1 MKTVFN
7 KWTLSKKIMAS
18 IGLLLILT
26 FVGMGYNLWTLER
39 MTSQYEQMISNDV
52 MKMKAADDLALGMV
66 RQAYGVRGY
75 VLVQDDERKQQIIQG
90 GEEKKAA
97 IESLIELT
105 DNEAERNE
113 FDALLEYATGYDALA
128 TQAITA
134 IDENDQEAIDRLT
147 LRLMPDVTKSISS
160 TGEALQAET
169 ERDMLAMQTKLQQA
183 GERAFLY
190 SIVIAIVS
198 VVLMVGAGYAIS
210 RMVTAPLRFLA
221 KEVAVVA
228 EGDLTRADLEALTQD
243 EIGQLMTGF
252 NRMKGNLRELIDR
265 VTQNAQEITAQ
276 SEELYASTEEMASQT
291 EETTRL
297 IDRVVEETVA
307 QAKEA
312 TTRLIDRVVE
322 ETVAQAKEASDSARS
337 VAAADEGIGQI
348 AGSIGSIDD
357 DVSQSLKL
365 AEEGGATMTQA
376 KDEVRALERE
386 TRLTGES
393 ISALKQQSDEI
404 ALITEVIQSITDQ
417 TNLLAL
423 NAAIEAARAGEQ
435 GKGFAVVAEE
445 VRKLAEQSKQSATQI
460 AGLIESIQ
468 AQSNAVLDQ
477 HVVSAK
483 RVETNS
489 QLLEQATRAFEQ
501 IVRQLETSVDNTSHI
516 RIASNE
522 IAETTKQVATSSLQM
537 SQDSEAMAETMRSVG
552 ETSDAQLAMIQEL
565 NGVAESL
572 GNMTSDLQTL
582 IGRFTT

>member
-1 MKTVFN
+1 MKTVFK
-7 KWTLSKKIMAS
+7 KWTLSKKIMGS

-97 IESLIELT
+97 IESLIGLA
-105 DNEAERNE
+105 DNESERNE
-113 FDALLEYATGYDALA
+113 YEALLEYATGYDALA

-134 IDENDQEAIDRLT
+134 IDQNDQEAIDRLT

-169 ERDMLAMQTKLQQA
+169 EKDMLGMQTELKQA

-190 SIVIAIVS
+190 SVVIAIVS
-198 VVLMVGAGYAIS
+198 VVLMLGAGYAIS

-221 KEVAVVA
+221 KEVDVVA

-312 TTRLIDRVVE
+312 
-322 ETVAQAKEASDSARS
+322 SGSARA

-348 AGSIGSIDD
+348 AGSIVSIDD

-365 AEEGGATMTQA
+365 AEEGGSTMTQA

-537 SQDSEAMAETMRSVG
+537 SRDSEEMAVTMRSVG
-552 ETSDAQLAMIQEL
+552 ETADSQLAMIQEL

-582 IGRFTT
+582 VGRFTT

>member
-1 MKTVFN
+1 M
-7 KWTLSKKIMAS
+7 SKKIMGS

-97 IESLIELT
+97 IESLIELA
-105 DNEAERNE
+105 DNESERNE
-113 FDALLEYATGYDALA
+113 YEALLEYATGYDALA

-134 IDENDQEAIDRLT
+134 IDQNDQEAIDRLT

-169 ERDMLAMQTKLQQA
+169 EKDMLGMQTELKQA

-190 SIVIAIVS
+190 SVVIAIVS
-198 VVLMVGAGYAIS
+198 VVLMLGAGYAIS

-221 KEVAVVA
+221 KEVDVVA

-312 TTRLIDRVVE
+312 NG
-322 ETVAQAKEASDSARS
+322 SARA

-348 AGSIGSIDD
+348 AGSIVSIDD

-365 AEEGGATMTQA
+365 AEEGGSTMTQA

-489 QLLEQATRAFEQ
+489 QLLERATRAFEQ

-537 SQDSEAMAETMRSVG
+537 SRDSEKMAETMRSVG
-552 ETSDAQLAMIQEL
+552 ETADSQLAMIQEL

>member
-90 GEEKKAA
+90 GEEKKTA
-97 IESLIELT
+97 IESLIGLA

-113 FDALLEYATGYDALA
+113 FEALLEYATGYDALA

-160 TGEALQAET
+160 TGETLQAET
-169 ERDMLAMQTKLQQA
+169 EKDMLAMQTKLQQA

-252 NRMKGNLRELIDR
+252 NRMKENLRELIDR

-312 TTRLIDRVVE
+312 
-322 ETVAQAKEASDSARS
+322 SGSARA
-337 VAAADEGIGQI
+337 VAAADEGVGKI

-365 AEEGGATMTQA
+365 AEEGGATMMQA

-522 IAETTKQVATSSLQM
+522 IAKTTKQVATSSLHM
-537 SQDSEAMAETMRSVG
+537 SQDSEAMAEKMRSVG
-552 ETSDAQLAMIQEL
+552 ETADAQLAMIQEL

>member
-90 GEEKKAA
+90 GEEKKTA
-97 IESLIELT
+97 IESLIELA

-113 FDALLEYATGYDALA
+113 FEALLEYATGYDVLA

-134 IDENDQEAIDRLT
+134 IDANDQEAIDRLT

-169 ERDMLAMQTKLQQA
+169 EKDMLAMQAELQQA

-291 EETTRL
+291 EE
-297 IDRVVEETVA
+297 
-307 QAKEA
+307 

-489 QLLEQATRAFEQ
+489 KLLEQATRAFEQ

-516 RIASNE
+516 RIASSE
-522 IAETTKQVATSSLQM
+522 IAKTMKQVATSSLQM
-537 SQDSEAMAETMRSVG
+537 SQDSEAMAGTMRSVG

-582 IGRFTT
+582 IGKFTT

>member
-1 MKTVFN
+1 MVLVLVAF
-7 KWTLSKKIMAS
+7 
-18 IGLLLILT
+18 
-26 FVGMGYNLWTLER
+26 GMLYNLSSLHNA
-39 MTSQYEQMISNDV
+39 TSRYEEMIAKDV
-52 MKMKAADDLALGMV
+52 MRMKAADALSLGMT
-66 RQAYGVRGY
+66 RQAYGLRGY
-75 VLVQDDERKQQIIQG
+75 MLNQDSSHLDKEQLGSTEKEAALRELIRLANSK
-90 GEEKKAA
+90 EEKESFEKLLEFALNYDELSEELVAA
-97 IESLIELT
+97 I
-105 DNEAERNE
+105 DAENQREVNR
-113 FDALLEYATGYDALA
+113 LGLE
-128 TQAITA
+128 
-134 IDENDQEAIDRLT
+134 E
-147 LRLMPDVTKSISS
+147 MPDVTVFIAEQGEMIQES
-160 TGEALQAET
+160 TT
-169 ERDMLAMQTKLQQA
+169 TDMLAKKDEL
-183 GERAFLY
+183 EHYSDKVLY
-190 SIVIAIVS
+190 YAVIIAI
-198 VVLMVGAGYAIS
+198 LIFIMTTLAGYGLYV
-210 RMVTAPLRFLA
+210 MVTRPLRQLA
-221 KEVAVVA
+221 RQVDIVAQ
-228 EGDLTRADLEALTQD
+228 GDLTGNDLMVYTQD

-252 NRMKGNLRELIDR
+252 NRMKGNLRDLIDR

-312 TTRLIDRVVE
+312 
-322 ETVAQAKEASDSARS
+322 SDSSRA

-489 QLLEQATRAFEQ
+489 QLLEQATRAFDQ

-522 IAETTKQVATSSLQM
+522 IAKTTKQVATSSLHM
-537 SQDSEAMAETMRSVG
+537 SQDSEAMAGTMRSVG
-552 ETSDAQLAMIQEL
+552 ETADAQLAMIQEL

-582 IGRFTT
+582 IGKFTT

>member
-1 MKTVFN
+1 
-7 KWTLSKKIMAS
+7 MAS
-18 IGLLLILT
+18 VGLILILT
-26 FVGMGYNLWTLER
+26 LVGMAYNLWTLDR

-75 VLVQDDERKQQIIQG
+75 VLVQDDERKQQITRG

-105 DNEAERNE
+105 DNESERKE
-113 FDALLEYATGYDALA
+113 YEALLEYATGYDELA

-134 IDENDQEAIDRLT
+134 IDSKNQEAIDRLT

-169 ERDMLAMQTKLQQA
+169 EEKMFAMQTELQEASQ
-183 GERAFLY
+183 RAFWY
-190 SIVIAIVS
+190 SVVIAIVS
-198 VVLMVGAGYAIS
+198 FVLTMGAGYAIS
-210 RMVTAPLRFLA
+210 HMVTAPLRFLA
-221 KEVAVVA
+221 KEVDVVA
-228 EGDLTRADLEALTQD
+228 EGDLTREDLQAITQD

-297 IDRVVEETVA
+297 IDRIVVETVA

-312 TTRLIDRVVE
+312 TGTS
-322 ETVAQAKEASDSARS
+322 QA
-337 VAAADEGIGQI
+337 VAAADEGISRI

-357 DVSQSLKL
+357 DVSRSLKL
-365 AEEGGATMTQA
+365 AEEGGATMAQA
-376 KDEVRALERE
+376 KDEVLALERE
-386 TRLTGES
+386 TRRTGES

-445 VRKLAEQSKQSATQI
+445 VRKLAEQSKQSAAQI

-483 RVETNS
+483 RVETNTL
-489 QLLEQATRAFEQ
+489 LLERATRAFEQ
-501 IVRQLETSVDNTSHI
+501 IVSQLETSVDNTSHI
-516 RIASNE
+516 RIASHE
-522 IAETTKQVATSSLQM
+522 IAETTKQVATSSQQM
-537 SQDSEAMAETMRSVG
+537 SQDSEGMADTMRTVG
-552 ETSDAQLAMIQEL
+552 ETADAQLAMIQEL

>member
-1 MKTVFN
+1 M
-7 KWTLSKKIMAS
+7 
-18 IGLLLILT
+18 LLILT

-90 GEEKKAA
+90 GEEKKTA
-97 IESLIELT
+97 IESLIELA

-113 FDALLEYATGYDALA
+113 FEALLEYATGYDTLA

-169 ERDMLAMQTKLQQA
+169 EKDMLAMQTKLQQA

-312 TTRLIDRVVE
+312 
-322 ETVAQAKEASDSARS
+322 SDSARS

-393 ISALKQQSDEI
+393 ISTLKQQSDEI

-489 QLLEQATRAFEQ
+489 KLLEQATRAFEQ

-522 IAETTKQVATSSLQM
+522 IAKTTKQVATSSLHM
-537 SQDSEAMAETMRSVG
+537 SQDSEAMAGTMRSVG

>member
-52 MKMKAADDLALGMV
+52 MKMKAADELALGMV

-97 IESLIELT
+97 IESLIELA

-113 FDALLEYATGYDALA
+113 FDALLEYATEYDALA

-169 ERDMLAMQTKLQQA
+169 EKDMLAMQTKLQQA

-198 VVLMVGAGYAIS
+198 VLLMVGAGYAIS

-228 EGDLTRADLEALTQD
+228 EGDLTRDDLEALTQD

-291 EETTRL
+291 EE
-297 IDRVVEETVA
+297 
-307 QAKEA
+307 

-489 QLLEQATRAFEQ
+489 KLLEQATRAFEQ

-522 IAETTKQVATSSLQM
+522 IAKTTKQVATSSLHM

-582 IGRFTT
+582 IGKFTT

>member
-39 MTSQYEQMISNDV
+39 MTSQYERMISNDV

-90 GEEKKAA
+90 GEEKKTA
-97 IESLIELT
+97 IESLIGLA

-113 FDALLEYATGYDALA
+113 FEALLEYATGYDALA

-169 ERDMLAMQTKLQQA
+169 EKDMLAMQTKLQQA

-228 EGDLTRADLEALTQD
+228 EGDLTRDDLEALTQD

-291 EETTRL
+291 EE
-297 IDRVVEETVA
+297 
-307 QAKEA
+307 

-522 IAETTKQVATSSLQM
+522 IAKTTKQVATSSLHM

-582 IGRFTT
+582 IGKFTT

>member
-1 MKTVFN
+1 MLNT
-7 KWTLSKKIMAS
+7 WTLSKKIMAS
-18 IGLLLILT
+18 VGLILILT
-26 FVGMGYNLWTLER
+26 LVGMAYNLWTLDR

-75 VLVQDDERKQQIIQG
+75 VLVQDDERKQQITQG

-97 IESLIELT
+97 IESLIELA
-105 DNEAERNE
+105 DNESERKE
-113 FDALLEYATGYDALA
+113 YEALLEYATGYDELA

-134 IDENDQEAIDRLT
+134 IDSKDQEAIDRLT

-169 ERDMLAMQTKLQQA
+169 EEKMLTMQTELQEASQ
-183 GERAFLY
+183 RAFWY
-190 SIVIAIVS
+190 SVIIAIVS
-198 VVLMVGAGYAIS
+198 FILTMGAGYAIS
-210 RMVTAPLRFLA
+210 HMVTAPLRFLA
-221 KEVAVVA
+221 KEVDVVA
-228 EGDLTRADLEALTQD
+228 EGDLTREDLQALTQD

-297 IDRVVEETVA
+297 IDRIVDETIA

-312 TTRLIDRVVE
+312 TGTS
-322 ETVAQAKEASDSARS
+322 QA
-337 VAAADEGIGQI
+337 VAAADEGIGKI

-365 AEEGGATMTQA
+365 AEEGGATMAQA
-376 KDEVRALERE
+376 KDEVLALERE

-483 RVETNS
+483 RVETNTL
-489 QLLEQATRAFEQ
+489 LLERATRAFEQ
-501 IVRQLETSVDNTSHI
+501 IVSQLETSVDNTSHI
-516 RIASNE
+516 RIASHE

-537 SQDSEAMAETMRSVG
+537 SQDSEGMADTMRTVG
-552 ETSDAQLAMIQEL
+552 ETADAQLAMIQEL

>member
-1 MKTVFN
+1 MWN

-18 IGLLLILT
+18 VGLILILT
-26 FVGMGYNLWTLER
+26 LVGMAYNLWTLDR

-75 VLVQDDERKQQIIQG
+75 VLVQDDERKQQITQG

-97 IESLIELT
+97 IESLIELA
-105 DNEAERNE
+105 DNESERKE
-113 FDALLEYATGYDALA
+113 YEALLEYATGYDELA

-134 IDENDQEAIDRLT
+134 IDSKDQEAIDRLT

-169 ERDMLAMQTKLQQA
+169 EEKMLTMQTELQEASQ
-183 GERAFLY
+183 RAFWY
-190 SIVIAIVS
+190 SVIIAIVS
-198 VVLMVGAGYAIS
+198 FILTMGAGYAIS
-210 RMVTAPLRFLA
+210 HMVTAPLRFLA
-221 KEVAVVA
+221 KEVDVVA
-228 EGDLTRADLEALTQD
+228 EGDLTREDLQALTQD

-297 IDRVVEETVA
+297 IDRIVEETVA

-312 TTRLIDRVVE
+312 TGTS
-322 ETVAQAKEASDSARS
+322 QA
-337 VAAADEGIGQI
+337 VAAADEGIGRI

-365 AEEGGATMTQA
+365 AEEGGATMAQA
-376 KDEVRALERE
+376 KDEVLALERE
-386 TRLTGES
+386 TRRTGES

-483 RVETNS
+483 RVETNTL
-489 QLLEQATRAFEQ
+489 LLERATRAFEQ
-501 IVRQLETSVDNTSHI
+501 IVSQLETSVDNTSHI
-516 RIASNE
+516 RIASHE

-537 SQDSEAMAETMRSVG
+537 SQDSEGMADTMRTVG
-552 ETSDAQLAMIQEL
+552 ETADAQLAMIQEL

>member
-1 MKTVFN
+1 MKKIRNT
-7 KWTLSKKIMAS
+7 WTLSRKIMTS
-18 IGLLLILT
+18 IGLILILT
-26 FVGMGYNLWTLER
+26 IVGMGYNLWTLDR
-39 MTSQYEQMISNDV
+39 MTSQYEHMISNDV

-66 RQAYGVRGY
+66 RQAYGDRGY
-75 VLVQDDERKQQIIQG
+75 VLLQDDERKQQISRG

-97 IESLIELT
+97 IESLIELA
-105 DNEAERNE
+105 DNESERKE
-113 FDALLEYATGYDALA
+113 FESLLEYATGYDELA

-134 IDENDQEAIDRLT
+134 IDSKDQEAIDRLT
-147 LRLMPDVTKSISS
+147 LRLMPDVTKSIAS
-160 TGEALQAET
+160 TGDALQAET
-169 ERDMLAMQTKLQQA
+169 EEKMLAMQMELQEASQ
-183 GERAFLY
+183 RAFWY
-190 SIVIAIVS
+190 SVFIAIVS
-198 VVLMVGAGYAIS
+198 FVLTMGAGYAIS
-210 RMVTAPLRFLA
+210 HMVTAPLRFLA
-221 KEVAVVA
+221 KEVDVVA
-228 EGDLTRADLEALTQD
+228 EGDLTREDLQARTQD

-312 TTRLIDRVVE
+312 TGTSQA
-322 ETVAQAKEASDSARS
+322 VA
-337 VAAADEGIGQI
+337 VADEGIGRI

-357 DVSQSLKL
+357 DVSQSLML
-365 AEEGGATMTQA
+365 AEEGGATMAQA
-376 KDEVRALERE
+376 KDEVLALERE

-468 AQSNAVLDQ
+468 TQSNAVLDQ

-483 RVETNS
+483 RVETNTL
-489 QLLEQATRAFEQ
+489 LLERATRAFEQ
-501 IVRQLETSVDNTSHI
+501 IVSQLETSVDNTSHI
-516 RIASNE
+516 RIASHE

-537 SQDSEAMAETMRSVG
+537 SQDSEGMADTMRTVG
-552 ETSDAQLAMIQEL
+552 ETADAQLAMIQEL

>member
-1 MKTVFN
+1 
-7 KWTLSKKIMAS
+7 MAS

-90 GEEKKAA
+90 GEEKKTA
-97 IESLIELT
+97 IESLIGLADSET
-105 DNEAERNE
+105 ERNE
-113 FDALLEYATGYDALA
+113 FEALLEYATGYDALA
-128 TQAITA
+128 SQAITA
-134 IDENDQEAIDRLT
+134 IDENDQEVIDRVT

-169 ERDMLAMQTKLQQA
+169 EKDMLAMQAELQQA

-291 EETTRL
+291 EE
-297 IDRVVEETVA
+297 
-307 QAKEA
+307 

-477 HVVSAK
+477 HVVSAQ

-489 QLLEQATRAFEQ
+489 KLLEQATHAFEQ

-537 SQDSEAMAETMRSVG
+537 SQDSEAMAGTMRSVG
-552 ETSDAQLAMIQEL
+552 ETADAQLAMIQEL

-572 GNMTSDLQTL
+572 GTMTNDLQTL

>member
-7 KWTLSKKIMAS
+7 KWTLSKKIMGS

-97 IESLIELT
+97 IESLIELA
-105 DNEAERNE
+105 DNESERNE
-113 FDALLEYATGYDALA
+113 YEALLEYATGYDALA

-134 IDENDQEAIDRLT
+134 IDQNDQEAIDRLT

-169 ERDMLAMQTKLQQA
+169 EKDMLGMQTELKQA

-190 SIVIAIVS
+190 SVVIAIVS
-198 VVLMVGAGYAIS
+198 VVLMLGAGYAIS

-221 KEVAVVA
+221 KEVDVVA

-312 TTRLIDRVVE
+312 NG
-322 ETVAQAKEASDSARS
+322 SARA

-348 AGSIGSIDD
+348 AGSIVSIDD

-365 AEEGGATMTQA
+365 AEEGGSTMTQA

-489 QLLEQATRAFEQ
+489 QLLERATRAFEQ

-537 SQDSEAMAETMRSVG
+537 SRDSEKMAETMRSVG
-552 ETSDAQLAMIQEL
+552 ETADSQLAMIQEL

>member
-1 MKTVFN
+1 MLN
-7 KWTLSKKIMAS
+7 EWTLSRKIMMS
-18 IGLLLILT
+18 IGLILILT
-26 FVGMGYNLWTLER
+26 IVGMGYNLWTLDR
-39 MTSQYEQMISNDV
+39 MTSQYEHMISNEV

-75 VLVQDDERKQQIIQG
+75 VLVQDDERKQQITRG

-97 IESLIELT
+97 IESLIELA
-105 DNEAERNE
+105 DNESERKE
-113 FDALLEYATGYDALA
+113 FEALLEYATGYDELA

-134 IDENDQEAIDRLT
+134 IDSKDQEAIDRLT

-160 TGEALQAET
+160 TGEALQTET
-169 ERDMLAMQTKLQQA
+169 EEKMLAMQTELQEASQ
-183 GERAFLY
+183 RAFWY
-190 SIVIAIVS
+190 SVVIAIVS
-198 VVLMVGAGYAIS
+198 FVLTMGAGYAIS
-210 RMVTAPLRFLA
+210 RMVTTPLRFLA
-221 KEVAVVA
+221 KEVDVVA
-228 EGDLTRADLEALTQD
+228 EGDLTREDLQALTQD

-297 IDRVVEETVA
+297 IDRIVDETVA

-312 TTRLIDRVVE
+312 TGTS
-322 ETVAQAKEASDSARS
+322 QA
-337 VAAADEGIGQI
+337 VAAADEGIGRI

-365 AEEGGATMTQA
+365 AEEGGATMAQA
-376 KDEVRALERE
+376 KDEVLALERE
-386 TRLTGES
+386 TRRTGES
-393 ISALKQQSDEI
+393 ILALKQQSDEI

-483 RVETNS
+483 RVETNTL
-489 QLLEQATRAFEQ
+489 LLERATRAFEQ
-501 IVRQLETSVDNTSHI
+501 IVSQLETSVDNTSHI
-516 RIASNE
+516 RIASHE

-537 SQDSEAMAETMRSVG
+537 SQDSEGMADTMRTVG
-552 ETSDAQLAMIQEL
+552 ETADAQLAMIQEL

-582 IGRFTT
+582 IGKFTT

>member
-1 MKTVFN
+1 MWN

-18 IGLLLILT
+18 VGLILILT
-26 FVGMGYNLWTLER
+26 LVGMAYNLWTLDR

-75 VLVQDDERKQQIIQG
+75 VLVQDDERKQQITQG

-97 IESLIELT
+97 IESLIELA
-105 DNEAERNE
+105 DNEPERKE
-113 FDALLEYATGYDALA
+113 FEALLEYATGYDELA

-134 IDENDQEAIDRLT
+134 IDSKDQEAIDRLT
-147 LRLMPDVTKSISS
+147 LRLMPDVTKSIAS
-160 TGEALQAET
+160 TGDALQTET
-169 ERDMLAMQTKLQQA
+169 EEKMFAMQTELQEASQ
-183 GERAFLY
+183 RAFWY
-190 SIVIAIVS
+190 SVVIAVVS
-198 VVLMVGAGYAIS
+198 FILTMGAGYAIS
-210 RMVTAPLRFLA
+210 HMVTAPLRFLA
-221 KEVAVVA
+221 KEVDVVA
-228 EGDLTRADLEALTQD
+228 EGDLTREDLQALTQD

-297 IDRVVEETVA
+297 IDRIVEETVA

-312 TTRLIDRVVE
+312 TGTS
-322 ETVAQAKEASDSARS
+322 QA
-337 VAAADEGIGQI
+337 VAAADEGIGRI

-365 AEEGGATMTQA
+365 AEEGGATMAQA
-376 KDEVRALERE
+376 KDEVLALERE
-386 TRLTGES
+386 TRRTGES

-483 RVETNS
+483 RVETNTL
-489 QLLEQATRAFEQ
+489 LLERATRAFEQ
-501 IVRQLETSVDNTSHI
+501 IVSQLETSVDNTSHI
-516 RIASNE
+516 RIASHE

-537 SQDSEAMAETMRSVG
+537 SQDSEGMADTMRTVG
-552 ETSDAQLAMIQEL
+552 ETADAQLAMIQEL

>member
-1 MKTVFN
+1 M
-7 KWTLSKKIMAS
+7 L
-18 IGLLLILT
+18 
-26 FVGMGYNLWTLER
+26 YNLSSLHNA
-39 MTSQYEQMISNDV
+39 TSRYEEMIAKDV
-52 MKMKAADDLALGMV
+52 MRMKAADALSLGMT
-66 RQAYGVRGY
+66 RQAYGLRGY
-75 VLVQDDERKQQIIQG
+75 MLNQDSSHLDKEQLGSTEKEAALRELIRLANSK
-90 GEEKKAA
+90 EEKESFEKLLEFALNYDELSEELVAA
-97 IESLIELT
+97 I
-105 DNEAERNE
+105 DAENQREVNR
-113 FDALLEYATGYDALA
+113 LGLE
-128 TQAITA
+128 
-134 IDENDQEAIDRLT
+134 E
-147 LRLMPDVTKSISS
+147 MPDVTVFIAEQGEMIQES
-160 TGEALQAET
+160 TT
-169 ERDMLAMQTKLQQA
+169 TDMLAKKDEL
-183 GERAFLY
+183 EHYSDKVLY
-190 SIVIAIVS
+190 YAVIIAI
-198 VVLMVGAGYAIS
+198 LIFIMTTLAGYGLYV
-210 RMVTAPLRFLA
+210 MVTRPLRQLA
-221 KEVAVVA
+221 RQVDIVAQ
-228 EGDLTRADLEALTQD
+228 GDLTGNDLMVYTQD

-252 NRMKGNLRELIDR
+252 NRMKGNLRDLIDR

-312 TTRLIDRVVE
+312 
-322 ETVAQAKEASDSARS
+322 SDSSRA

-489 QLLEQATRAFEQ
+489 QLLEQATRAFDQ

-522 IAETTKQVATSSLQM
+522 IAKTTKQVATSSLHM
-537 SQDSEAMAETMRSVG
+537 SQDSEAMAGTMRSVG
-552 ETSDAQLAMIQEL
+552 ETADAQLAMIQEL

-582 IGRFTT
+582 IGKFTT

>member
-1 MKTVFN
+1 MWN

-18 IGLLLILT
+18 VGLILILT
-26 FVGMGYNLWTLER
+26 LVGMAYNLWTLDR

-75 VLVQDDERKQQIIQG
+75 VLVQDDERKQQITQG

-97 IESLIELT
+97 IESLIELA
-105 DNEAERNE
+105 DNESERKE
-113 FDALLEYATGYDALA
+113 YEALLEYATGYDELA

-134 IDENDQEAIDRLT
+134 IDSKDQEAIDRLT

-169 ERDMLAMQTKLQQA
+169 EEKMLTMQTELQEASQ
-183 GERAFLY
+183 RAFWY
-190 SIVIAIVS
+190 SVIIAIVS
-198 VVLMVGAGYAIS
+198 FILTMGAGYAIS
-210 RMVTAPLRFLA
+210 HMVTAPLRFLA
-221 KEVAVVA
+221 KEVDVVA
-228 EGDLTRADLEALTQD
+228 EGDLTREDLQALTQD

-297 IDRVVEETVA
+297 IDRIVDETIA

-312 TTRLIDRVVE
+312 TGTS
-322 ETVAQAKEASDSARS
+322 QA
-337 VAAADEGIGQI
+337 VAAADEGIGKI

-365 AEEGGATMTQA
+365 AEEGGATMAQA
-376 KDEVRALERE
+376 KDEVLALERE
-386 TRLTGES
+386 TCLTGES

-483 RVETNS
+483 RVETNTL
-489 QLLEQATRAFEQ
+489 LLERATRAFEQ
-501 IVRQLETSVDNTSHI
+501 IVSQLETSVDNTSHI
-516 RIASNE
+516 RIASHE

-537 SQDSEAMAETMRSVG
+537 SQDSEGMADTMRTVG
-552 ETSDAQLAMIQEL
+552 ETADAQLAMIQEL

>member
-1 MKTVFN
+1 MWN

-18 IGLLLILT
+18 VGLILILT
-26 FVGMGYNLWTLER
+26 LVGMAYNLWTLDR

-75 VLVQDDERKQQIIQG
+75 VLVQDDERKQQITQG

-97 IESLIELT
+97 IESLIELA
-105 DNEAERNE
+105 DNESERKE
-113 FDALLEYATGYDALA
+113 FEALLEYATGYDELA

-134 IDENDQEAIDRLT
+134 IDSKDQEAIDRLT
-147 LRLMPDVTKSISS
+147 LRLMPDVTKSIAS
-160 TGEALQAET
+160 TGDALQTET
-169 ERDMLAMQTKLQQA
+169 EEKMFAMQTELQEASQ
-183 GERAFLY
+183 RAFWY
-190 SIVIAIVS
+190 SVVIAVVS
-198 VVLMVGAGYAIS
+198 FILTMGAGYAIS
-210 RMVTAPLRFLA
+210 HMVTAPLRFLA
-221 KEVAVVA
+221 KEVDVVA
-228 EGDLTRADLEALTQD
+228 EGDLTREDLQALTQD

-297 IDRVVEETVA
+297 IDRIVEETVA

-312 TTRLIDRVVE
+312 TGTS
-322 ETVAQAKEASDSARS
+322 QA
-337 VAAADEGIGQI
+337 VAAADEGIGRI

-357 DVSQSLKL
+357 DVSQSLML
-365 AEEGGATMTQA
+365 AEEGGATMAQA
-376 KDEVRALERE
+376 KDEVLALERE

-483 RVETNS
+483 RVETNTL
-489 QLLEQATRAFEQ
+489 LLERATRAFEQ
-501 IVRQLETSVDNTSHI
+501 IVSQLETSVDNTSHI
-516 RIASNE
+516 RIASHE

-537 SQDSEAMAETMRSVG
+537 SQDSEGMADTMRTVG
-552 ETSDAQLAMIQEL
+552 ETADAQLAMIQEL

-582 IGRFTT
+582 IGKFTT

>member
-1 MKTVFN
+1 MLN
-7 KWTLSKKIMAS
+7 EWTLSRKIMTS
-18 IGLLLILT
+18 IGLILILT
-26 FVGMGYNLWTLER
+26 IVGMGYNLWTLDR
-39 MTSQYEQMISNDV
+39 MTSQYEHMISNDV

-75 VLVQDDERKQQIIQG
+75 VLLQDNERKQQISRG

-97 IESLIELT
+97 IESLIELA
-105 DNEAERNE
+105 DNETERKE
-113 FDALLEYATGYDALA
+113 YESLLGYATGYDELA
-128 TQAITA
+128 TQAIAA
-134 IDENDQEAIDRLT
+134 IDSKDQEAIDRLVF
-147 LRLMPDVTKSISS
+147 RLMPDVTKSISS
-160 TGEALQAET
+160 TGETLQAET
-169 ERDMLAMQTKLQQA
+169 EEQLIAMQAELQEA
-183 GERAFLY
+183 GERAFWY
-190 SIVIAIVS
+190 SVVIAVVS
-198 VVLMVGAGYAIS
+198 LILMFGAGYAIS
-210 RMVTAPLRFLA
+210 HMVTTPLRFLA
-221 KEVAVVA
+221 KEVEVVA
-228 EGDLTRADLEALTQD
+228 EGDLTRDDLQALTQD

-312 TTRLIDRVVE
+312 TGTS
-322 ETVAQAKEASDSARS
+322 QA
-337 VAAADEGIGQI
+337 VAAADEGIGRI

-365 AEEGGATMTQA
+365 AEEGGATMAKA
-376 KDEVRALERE
+376 KDEVLALERE

-393 ISALKQQSDEI
+393 ILALKQQSDEI

-468 AQSNAVLDQ
+468 TQSNAVLDQ

-483 RVETNS
+483 RVETNTL
-489 QLLEQATRAFEQ
+489 LLERATRAFEQ
-501 IVRQLETSVDNTSHI
+501 IVSQLETSVDNTSHI
-516 RIASNE
+516 RIASHE

-537 SQDSEAMAETMRSVG
+537 SQDSEGMADTMRTVG
-552 ETSDAQLAMIQEL
+552 ETADAQLAMIQEL

>member
-1 MKTVFN
+1 MWNT
-7 KWTLSKKIMAS
+7 WTLSKKIMAS
-18 IGLLLILT
+18 VGLILVLT
-26 FVGMGYNLWTLER
+26 LVGMAYNLWTLDR
-39 MTSQYEQMISNDV
+39 MTSQYEHMISNDV

-75 VLVQDDERKQQIIQG
+75 VLVQDDERKQQITQG

-97 IESLIELT
+97 IESLIELA
-105 DNEAERNE
+105 DNESERKE
-113 FDALLEYATGYDALA
+113 FEALLEYATGYDELA

-134 IDENDQEAIDRLT
+134 IDSKDQEAIDRLT

-169 ERDMLAMQTKLQQA
+169 EEKMLSMQTDLQEASQ
-183 GERAFLY
+183 RAFWY
-190 SIVIAIVS
+190 SVVIAIVS
-198 VVLMVGAGYAIS
+198 FILTMGAGYAIS
-210 RMVTAPLRFLA
+210 HMVTAPLRFLA
-221 KEVAVVA
+221 KEVDVVA
-228 EGDLTRADLEALTQD
+228 EGDLTREDLQARTQD

-297 IDRVVEETVA
+297 IDRIVDETIA

-312 TTRLIDRVVE
+312 TGTS
-322 ETVAQAKEASDSARS
+322 QA
-337 VAAADEGIGQI
+337 VAAADEGIGKI

-365 AEEGGATMTQA
+365 AEEGGATMVQA
-376 KDEVRALERE
+376 KDEVLALERE
-386 TRLTGES
+386 TRRTGES

-483 RVETNS
+483 RVETNTL
-489 QLLEQATRAFEQ
+489 LLERATRAFEQ
-501 IVRQLETSVDNTSHI
+501 IVSQLETSVDNTSHI
-516 RIASNE
+516 RIASHE
-522 IAETTKQVATSSLQM
+522 IAETTKQVATSSQQM
-537 SQDSEAMAETMRSVG
+537 SQDSEGMADTMRTVG
-552 ETSDAQLAMIQEL
+552 ETADAQLAMIQEL

>member
-1 MKTVFN
+1 M
-7 KWTLSKKIMAS
+7 
-18 IGLLLILT
+18 LLILT

-39 MTSQYEQMISNDV
+39 MTSQYERMISNDV

-90 GEEKKAA
+90 GEEKKTA
-97 IESLIELT
+97 IESLIGLA

-113 FDALLEYATGYDALA
+113 FEALLEYATGYDALA

-169 ERDMLAMQTKLQQA
+169 EKDMLAMQTKLQQA

-228 EGDLTRADLEALTQD
+228 EGDLTRDDLEALTQD

-291 EETTRL
+291 EE
-297 IDRVVEETVA
+297 
-307 QAKEA
+307 

-522 IAETTKQVATSSLQM
+522 IAKTTKQVATSSLHM

-582 IGRFTT
+582 IGKFTT

>member
-1 MKTVFN
+1 M
-7 KWTLSKKIMAS
+7 
-18 IGLLLILT
+18 LLILT

-90 GEEKKAA
+90 GEEKKTA
-97 IESLIELT
+97 IESLIELA

-113 FDALLEYATGYDALA
+113 FEALLEYATGYDVLA

-134 IDENDQEAIDRLT
+134 IDANDQEAIDRLT

-169 ERDMLAMQTKLQQA
+169 EKDMLAMQAELQQA

-291 EETTRL
+291 EE
-297 IDRVVEETVA
+297 
-307 QAKEA
+307 

-489 QLLEQATRAFEQ
+489 KLLEQATRAFEQ

-516 RIASNE
+516 RIASSE
-522 IAETTKQVATSSLQM
+522 IAKTMKQVATSSLQM
-537 SQDSEAMAETMRSVG
+537 SQDSEAMAGTMRSVG

-582 IGRFTT
+582 IGKFTT

>member
-90 GEEKKAA
+90 GEEKKTA
-97 IESLIELT
+97 IESLIGLA

-113 FDALLEYATGYDALA
+113 FEALLEYATGYDALA

-169 ERDMLAMQTKLQQA
+169 EKDMLAMQTKLQQA

-228 EGDLTRADLEALTQD
+228 EGDLTRDDLEALTQD

-291 EETTRL
+291 EE
-297 IDRVVEETVA
+297 
-307 QAKEA
+307 

-522 IAETTKQVATSSLQM
+522 IAKTTKQVATSSLHM

-582 IGRFTT
+582 IGKFTT

>member
-1 MKTVFN
+1 
-7 KWTLSKKIMAS
+7 MAS
-18 IGLLLILT
+18 VGLILILT
-26 FVGMGYNLWTLER
+26 LVGMAYNLWTLDR

-75 VLVQDDERKQQIIQG
+75 VLVQDDERKQQITQG

-97 IESLIELT
+97 IESLIELA
-105 DNEAERNE
+105 DNESERKE
-113 FDALLEYATGYDALA
+113 YEALLEYATGYDELA

-134 IDENDQEAIDRLT
+134 IDSKDQEAIDRLT

-169 ERDMLAMQTKLQQA
+169 EEKMLTMQTELQEASQ
-183 GERAFLY
+183 RAFWY
-190 SIVIAIVS
+190 SVIIAIVS
-198 VVLMVGAGYAIS
+198 FILTMGAGYAIS
-210 RMVTAPLRFLA
+210 HMVTAPLRFLA
-221 KEVAVVA
+221 KEVDVVA
-228 EGDLTRADLEALTQD
+228 EGDLTREDLQALTQD

-297 IDRVVEETVA
+297 IDRIVDETIA

-312 TTRLIDRVVE
+312 TGTS
-322 ETVAQAKEASDSARS
+322 QA
-337 VAAADEGIGQI
+337 VAAADEGIGKI

-365 AEEGGATMTQA
+365 AEEGGATMAQA
-376 KDEVRALERE
+376 KDEVLALERE

-483 RVETNS
+483 RVETNTL
-489 QLLEQATRAFEQ
+489 LLERATRAFEQ
-501 IVRQLETSVDNTSHI
+501 IVSQLETSVDNTSHI
-516 RIASNE
+516 RIASHE

-537 SQDSEAMAETMRSVG
+537 SQDSEGMADTMRTVG
-552 ETSDAQLAMIQEL
+552 ETADAQLAMIQEL

-582 IGRFTT
+582 IGKFTT

>member
-1 MKTVFN
+1 M
-7 KWTLSKKIMAS
+7 SKKIMGS

-97 IESLIELT
+97 IESLIGLA
-105 DNEAERNE
+105 DNESERNE
-113 FDALLEYATGYDALA
+113 YEALLEYATGYDALA

-134 IDENDQEAIDRLT
+134 IDQNDQEAIDRLT

-169 ERDMLAMQTKLQQA
+169 EKDMLGMQTELKQA

-190 SIVIAIVS
+190 SVVIAIVS
-198 VVLMVGAGYAIS
+198 VVLMLGAGYAIS

-221 KEVAVVA
+221 KEVDVVA

-312 TTRLIDRVVE
+312 
-322 ETVAQAKEASDSARS
+322 SGSARA

-348 AGSIGSIDD
+348 AGSIVSIDD

-365 AEEGGATMTQA
+365 AEEGGSTMTQA

-537 SQDSEAMAETMRSVG
+537 SRDSEEMAVTMRSVG
-552 ETSDAQLAMIQEL
+552 ETADSQLAMIQEL

-582 IGRFTT
+582 VGRFTT

>member
-1 MKTVFN
+1 MWN

-18 IGLLLILT
+18 VGLILILT
-26 FVGMGYNLWTLER
+26 LVGMAYNLWTLDR

-75 VLVQDDERKQQIIQG
+75 VLVQDDERKQQITQG

-97 IESLIELT
+97 IESLIELA
-105 DNEAERNE
+105 DNESERKE
-113 FDALLEYATGYDALA
+113 FEALLEYATGYDELA

-134 IDENDQEAIDRLT
+134 IDSKDQEAIDRLT
-147 LRLMPDVTKSISS
+147 LRLMPDVTKSIAS
-160 TGEALQAET
+160 TGDALQTET
-169 ERDMLAMQTKLQQA
+169 EEKMFAMQTELQEASQ
-183 GERAFLY
+183 RAFWY
-190 SIVIAIVS
+190 SVVIAVVS
-198 VVLMVGAGYAIS
+198 FILTMGAGYAIS
-210 RMVTAPLRFLA
+210 HMVTAPLRFLA
-221 KEVAVVA
+221 KEVDVVA
-228 EGDLTRADLEALTQD
+228 EGDLTREDLQALTQD

-297 IDRVVEETVA
+297 IDRIVEETVA

-312 TTRLIDRVVE
+312 TGTS
-322 ETVAQAKEASDSARS
+322 QA
-337 VAAADEGIGQI
+337 VAAADEGIGRI

-365 AEEGGATMTQA
+365 AEEGGATMAQA
-376 KDEVRALERE
+376 KDEVLALERE
-386 TRLTGES
+386 TRRTGES

-483 RVETNS
+483 RVETNTL
-489 QLLEQATRAFEQ
+489 LLERATRAFEQ
-501 IVRQLETSVDNTSHI
+501 IVSQLETSVDNTSHI
-516 RIASNE
+516 RIASHE

-537 SQDSEAMAETMRSVG
+537 SQDSEGMADTMRTVG
-552 ETSDAQLAMIQEL
+552 ETADAQLAMIQEL

>member
-1 MKTVFN
+1 MWNT
-7 KWTLSKKIMAS
+7 WTLSRKIMAS
-18 IGLLLILT
+18 VGLILILT
-26 FVGMGYNLWTLER
+26 LVGMAYNLWTLDR
-39 MTSQYEQMISNDV
+39 MTSQYEHMISNDV

-75 VLVQDDERKQQIIQG
+75 VLVQDDERKQQITRG

-97 IESLIELT
+97 IESLIELA
-105 DNEAERNE
+105 DNESERKE
-113 FDALLEYATGYDALA
+113 FESLLEYATGYDELA

-134 IDENDQEAIDRLT
+134 IDSKDQEAIDRLT
-147 LRLMPDVTKSISS
+147 LRLMPDVTKSIAS
-160 TGEALQAET
+160 TGDALQAET
-169 ERDMLAMQTKLQQA
+169 EEKMLAMQMELQEASQ
-183 GERAFLY
+183 RAFWY
-190 SIVIAIVS
+190 SVFIAIVS
-198 VVLMVGAGYAIS
+198 FVLTMGAGYAIS
-210 RMVTAPLRFLA
+210 RMVTTPLRFLA
-221 KEVAVVA
+221 KEVEVVA
-228 EGDLTRADLEALTQD
+228 EGDLTREDLQTLTQD

-312 TTRLIDRVVE
+312 TGTS
-322 ETVAQAKEASDSARS
+322 QA
-337 VAAADEGIGQI
+337 VAAADEGIGRI

-365 AEEGGATMTQA
+365 AEEGGATMAQA
-376 KDEVRALERE
+376 KDEVLALERE

-468 AQSNAVLDQ
+468 TQSNAVLDQ

-483 RVETNS
+483 RVETNTL
-489 QLLEQATRAFEQ
+489 LLERATRAFEQ
-501 IVRQLETSVDNTSHI
+501 IVSQLETSVDNTSHI
-516 RIASNE
+516 RIASHE

-537 SQDSEAMAETMRSVG
+537 SQDSEGMADTMRTVG
-552 ETSDAQLAMIQEL
+552 ETADAQLAMIQEL

>member
-1 MKTVFN
+1 
-7 KWTLSKKIMAS
+7 MAS
-18 IGLLLILT
+18 VGLILILT
-26 FVGMGYNLWTLER
+26 LVGMAYNLWTLDR

-75 VLVQDDERKQQIIQG
+75 VLIQDDERKQQIIQG

-97 IESLIELT
+97 IESLIELAG
-105 DNEAERNE
+105 NESERKE
-113 FDALLEYATGYDALA
+113 YESLLEYATGYDELA

-134 IDENDQEAIDRLT
+134 IDSKDQEAIDRLT

-169 ERDMLAMQTKLQQA
+169 EEKMFAMQTELQEASQ
-183 GERAFLY
+183 RAFWY
-190 SIVIAIVS
+190 SVVIAIVS
-198 VVLMVGAGYAIS
+198 FILTMGAGYAIS
-210 RMVTAPLRFLA
+210 HMVTAPLRFLA
-221 KEVAVVA
+221 KEVDVVA
-228 EGDLTRADLEALTQD
+228 EGDLTREDLQALTQD
-243 EIGQLMTGF
+243 EIGQLTTGF

-297 IDRVVEETVA
+297 IDRIVEETIA

-312 TTRLIDRVVE
+312 TGTS
-322 ETVAQAKEASDSARS
+322 QA
-337 VAAADEGIGQI
+337 VAAADEGIGRI

-365 AEEGGATMTQA
+365 AEEGGATMAQA
-376 KDEVRALERE
+376 KDEVLALERE
-386 TRLTGES
+386 TRRTGES

-483 RVETNS
+483 HVETNTL
-489 QLLEQATRAFEQ
+489 LLERATRAFEQ

-516 RIASNE
+516 RIASHE
-522 IAETTKQVATSSLQM
+522 IAETTKQVAISSLQM
-537 SQDSEAMAETMRSVG
+537 SQDSEEMADTMRTVG
-552 ETSDAQLAMIQEL
+552 ETADAQLAMIQEL

-582 IGRFTT
+582 IGKFTT

>member
-90 GEEKKAA
+90 GEEKKTA
-97 IESLIELT
+97 IESLIELA

-113 FDALLEYATGYDALA
+113 FEALLEYATGYDALA
-128 TQAITA
+128 SQAITA
-134 IDENDQEAIDRLT
+134 IDENDQEAIDRVT

-169 ERDMLAMQTKLQQA
+169 EKDMLTMQAELQQA

-291 EETTRL
+291 EE
-297 IDRVVEETVA
+297 
-307 QAKEA
+307 

-516 RIASNE
+516 RIASSE
-522 IAETTKQVATSSLQM
+522 IAKTTKQVATSSLQM
-537 SQDSEAMAETMRSVG
+537 SQDSEAMAGTMRSVG

-582 IGRFTT
+582 IGKFTT

>member
-1 MKTVFN
+1 MTSV
-7 KWTLSKKIMAS
+7 
-18 IGLLLILT
+18 GLILILT
-26 FVGMGYNLWTLER
+26 LVGMAYNLWTLDR

-75 VLVQDDERKQQIIQG
+75 VLVQDDERKQQITRG

-97 IESLIELT
+97 IESLIELA
-105 DNEAERNE
+105 DNESERKKYE
-113 FDALLEYATGYDALA
+113 ALLEYATGYDELA

-134 IDENDQEAIDRLT
+134 IDSKDQEAIDRLT

-169 ERDMLAMQTKLQQA
+169 EEKMLTMQTELQEASQ
-183 GERAFLY
+183 RAFWY
-190 SIVIAIVS
+190 SVIIAIVS
-198 VVLMVGAGYAIS
+198 FVLTTGAGYAIS
-210 RMVTAPLRFLA
+210 HMVTAPLRFLA
-221 KEVAVVA
+221 KEVDVVA
-228 EGDLTRADLEALTQD
+228 EGDLTREDLQALTQD

-297 IDRVVEETVA
+297 IDRIVDETIA

-312 TTRLIDRVVE
+312 TGTS
-322 ETVAQAKEASDSARS
+322 QA
-337 VAAADEGIGQI
+337 VAAADEGIGRI

-365 AEEGGATMTQA
+365 AEEGGATMAQA
-376 KDEVRALERE
+376 KDEVLALERE
-386 TRLTGES
+386 TRRTGES

-483 RVETNS
+483 RVETNTL
-489 QLLEQATRAFEQ
+489 LLERATRAFEQ
-501 IVRQLETSVDNTSHI
+501 IVSQLETSVDNTSHI
-516 RIASNE
+516 RIASHE

-537 SQDSEAMAETMRSVG
+537 SQDSEGMADTMRTVG
-552 ETSDAQLAMIQEL
+552 ETADAQLAMIQEL

-582 IGRFTT
+582 IGKFTT

>member
-1 MKTVFN
+1 MG
-7 KWTLSKKIMAS
+7 S

-97 IESLIELT
+97 IESLIELA
-105 DNEAERNE
+105 DNESERNE
-113 FDALLEYATGYDALA
+113 YEALLEYATGYDVLA

-134 IDENDQEAIDRLT
+134 IDQNDQEAIDRLT

-169 ERDMLAMQTKLQQA
+169 EKGMLAMQTELKQA

-198 VVLMVGAGYAIS
+198 VVLMLGAGYAIS

-221 KEVAVVA
+221 KEVDVVA

-312 TTRLIDRVVE
+312 
-322 ETVAQAKEASDSARS
+322 SGSARA

-348 AGSIGSIDD
+348 AGSIVSIDD

-365 AEEGGATMTQA
+365 AEEGGSTMTQA

-537 SQDSEAMAETMRSVG
+537 SRDSEEMAVTMRSVG
-552 ETSDAQLAMIQEL
+552 ETADSQLAMIQEL

-582 IGRFTT
+582 IGKFTT

>member
-1 MKTVFN
+1 M
-7 KWTLSKKIMAS
+7 
-18 IGLLLILT
+18 LLILT

-90 GEEKKAA
+90 GEEKKTA
-97 IESLIELT
+97 IESLIGLA

-113 FDALLEYATGYDALA
+113 FEALLEYATGYDALA

-160 TGEALQAET
+160 TGETLQAET
-169 ERDMLAMQTKLQQA
+169 EKDMLAMQTKLQQA

-252 NRMKGNLRELIDR
+252 NRMKENLRELIDR

-312 TTRLIDRVVE
+312 
-322 ETVAQAKEASDSARS
+322 SGSARA
-337 VAAADEGIGQI
+337 VAAADEGVGKI

-365 AEEGGATMTQA
+365 AEEGGATMMQA

-522 IAETTKQVATSSLQM
+522 IAKTTKQVATSSLHM
-537 SQDSEAMAETMRSVG
+537 SQDSEAMAEKMRSVG
-552 ETSDAQLAMIQEL
+552 ETADAQLAMIQEL

>member
-97 IESLIELT
+97 IESLIELA

-113 FDALLEYATGYDALA
+113 FEALLEYATGYDALA

-169 ERDMLAMQTKLQQA
+169 EKDMLAMQTKLQQA

-291 EETTRL
+291 EE
-297 IDRVVEETVA
+297 
-307 QAKEA
+307 

-522 IAETTKQVATSSLQM
+522 IAKTTKQVATSSLHM

-582 IGRFTT
+582 IGKFTT

>member
-1 MKTVFN
+1 MT
-7 KWTLSKKIMAS
+7 S
-18 IGLLLILT
+18 IGLILILT
-26 FVGMGYNLWTLER
+26 IVGMGYNLWTLDR
-39 MTSQYEQMISNDV
+39 MTSQYEHMISNDV

-66 RQAYGVRGY
+66 RQAYGDRGY
-75 VLVQDDERKQQIIQG
+75 VLLQDDERKQQISRG

-97 IESLIELT
+97 IESLIELA
-105 DNEAERNE
+105 DNESERKE
-113 FDALLEYATGYDALA
+113 FESLLEYATGYDELA

-134 IDENDQEAIDRLT
+134 IDSKDQEAIDRLT
-147 LRLMPDVTKSISS
+147 LRLMPDVTKSIAS
-160 TGEALQAET
+160 TGDALQAET
-169 ERDMLAMQTKLQQA
+169 EEKMLAMQMELQEASQ
-183 GERAFLY
+183 RAFWY
-190 SIVIAIVS
+190 SVFIAIVS
-198 VVLMVGAGYAIS
+198 FVLTMGAGYAIS
-210 RMVTAPLRFLA
+210 HMVTAPLRFLA
-221 KEVAVVA
+221 KEVDVVA
-228 EGDLTRADLEALTQD
+228 EGDLTREDLQARTQD

-312 TTRLIDRVVE
+312 TGTSQA
-322 ETVAQAKEASDSARS
+322 VA
-337 VAAADEGIGQI
+337 VADEGIGRI

-357 DVSQSLKL
+357 DVSQSLML
-365 AEEGGATMTQA
+365 AEEGGATMAQA
-376 KDEVRALERE
+376 KDEVLALERE

-468 AQSNAVLDQ
+468 TQSNAVLDQ

-483 RVETNS
+483 RVETNTL
-489 QLLEQATRAFEQ
+489 LLERATRAFEQ
-501 IVRQLETSVDNTSHI
+501 IVSQLETSVDNTSHI
-516 RIASNE
+516 RIASHE

-537 SQDSEAMAETMRSVG
+537 SQDSEGMADTMRTVG
-552 ETSDAQLAMIQEL
+552 ETADAQLAMIQEL

>member
-1 MKTVFN
+1 
-7 KWTLSKKIMAS
+7 MAS
-18 IGLLLILT
+18 VGLILILT
-26 FVGMGYNLWTLER
+26 LVGMAYNLWTLDR
-39 MTSQYEQMISNDV
+39 MTSQYEHMISNDV

-75 VLVQDDERKQQIIQG
+75 VLVQDDERKQQITQG

-97 IESLIELT
+97 IESLIELA
-105 DNEAERNE
+105 DNESERKE
-113 FDALLEYATGYDALA
+113 YEALLEYATGYDELA

-134 IDENDQEAIDRLT
+134 IDSKDQEAIDRLT

-169 ERDMLAMQTKLQQA
+169 EEKMLTMQTELQEASQ
-183 GERAFLY
+183 RAFWY
-190 SIVIAIVS
+190 SVIIAIVS
-198 VVLMVGAGYAIS
+198 FILTMGAGYAIS
-210 RMVTAPLRFLA
+210 HMVTAPLRFLA
-221 KEVAVVA
+221 KEVDVVA
-228 EGDLTRADLEALTQD
+228 EGDLTREDLQALTQD

-297 IDRVVEETVA
+297 IDRIVDETIA

-312 TTRLIDRVVE
+312 TGTS
-322 ETVAQAKEASDSARS
+322 QA
-337 VAAADEGIGQI
+337 VAAADEGIGKI

-365 AEEGGATMTQA
+365 AEEGGATMAQA
-376 KDEVRALERE
+376 KDEVLALERE

-468 AQSNAVLDQ
+468 TQSNAVLDQ
-477 HVVSAK
+477 HVVSTK
-483 RVETNS
+483 RVETNTL
-489 QLLEQATRAFEQ
+489 LLERATRAFEQ
-501 IVRQLETSVDNTSHI
+501 IVSQLETSVDNTSHI
-516 RIASNE
+516 RIASHE

-537 SQDSEAMAETMRSVG
+537 SQDSEGMADTMRTVG
-552 ETSDAQLAMIQEL
+552 ETADAQLAMIQEL

-582 IGRFTT
+582 IGKFTT